1 MSASTPLPVLQRT
14 EAWLDARLKGIGSSE
29 AAAAIG
35 VSRYES
41 KSRLWAIK
49 LGLIPSREPTLPM
62 LLGTATE
69 DLNAQL
75 YQDATGIAIRR
86 ERRMLRSKPYP
97 WMQASLDRRAAD
109 RVVEL
114 KYSDRADGYGEPGT
128 DEVPDEVLAQVIHQ
142 MVVTG
147 LRRADVSLI
156 AGGRQHRLYSVE
168 YDEVAA
174 EETIERERELWR
186 AVEER
191 REPALSGPIDADV
204 EYLNA
209 RYPRGNGQL
218 LDANEAG
225 RRLLGSLRDL
235 QRNAKQIERE
245 LDRVK
250 RDLKAE
256 IGENDGIVAAGIGTL
271 KWHRWPAVETPVEV
285 TDWQAVAKAYRAL
298 IDREIAMVETGDMG
312 ETSFDREEVDAI
324 ASLHTN
330 TVTQVT
336 KKAGQKL
343 GPATWD
349 EEEEAT
355 DAA

>member
-35 VSRYES
+35 VSRWES

-49 LGLIPSREPTLPM
+49 LGLIPAREPTLPM

-75 YQDATGIAIRR
+75 YQDATGVAIRR
-86 ERRMLRSKPYP
+86 ERRMLRSKAFP

-114 KYSDRADGYGEPGT
+114 KYSDRSDDYGEPGT

-147 LRRADVSLI
+147 LKRADVSLI
-156 AGGRQHRLYSVE
+156 VGGRGHRLYGI
-168 YDEVAA
+168 DFDQVAA

-191 REPALSGPIDADV
+191 REPILSGPIEADS
-204 EYLNA
+204 EYLAA

-218 LDANEAG
+218 IDADEDTRA
-225 RRLLGSLRDL
+225 LLVRMRAL
-235 QRNAKQIERE
+235 QRNGKQVEVS
-245 LDRVK
+245 LDEVK
-250 RDLKAE
+250 LHLRAA
-256 IGENDGIVAAGIGTL
+256 IGENDGVVAPGIGTL
-271 KWHRWPAVETPVEV
+271 KWHRWPAVETTVEV
-285 TDWQAVAKAYRAL
+285 TDWEAVAKAYRDLAL
-298 IDREIAMVETGDMG
+298 EFTVVP
-312 ETSFDREEVDAI
+312 REEAAEKLDAI
-324 ASLHTN
+324 AGIHTN
-330 TVTQVT
+330 TVTTVT
-336 KKAGQKL
+336 KKAGSKL
-343 GPATWD
+343 GPAAWD

-355 DAA
+355 DAVA

>member
-1 MSASTPLPVLQRT
+1 MSSSTPLPVLQRT

-35 VSRYES
+35 VSRWES
-41 KSRLWAIK
+41 RSRLWAIK
-49 LGLIPSREPTLPM
+49 LGLIAGREPSLPM

-75 YQDATGIAIRR
+75 YQEATGVAIRR
-86 ERRMLRSKPYP
+86 ERRMLRSKALP

-128 DEVPDEVLAQVIHQ
+128 DEVPDEVLVQVIHQ

-147 LRRADVSLI
+147 LRRADVSLLV
-156 AGGRQHRLYSVE
+156 GGRGHRLYTIE
-168 YDEVAA
+168 HDDVAA
-174 EETIERERELWR
+174 TETIEREREFWR

-191 REPALSGPIDADV
+191 REPPLSGPIEADS
-204 EYLNA
+204 EYLAA

-218 LDANEAG
+218 VDADDEA
-225 RRLLGSLRDL
+225 RQLLGRMRAL
-235 QRNAKQIERE
+235 QLNAKQVERN
-245 LDRVK
+245 LDEVK
-250 RDLKAE
+250 VALRAA
-256 IGENDGIVAAGIGTL
+256 IGENDGLVAAGIGSL
-271 KWHRWPAVETPVEV
+271 KWHRWPGAEAEV
-285 TDWQAVAKAYRAL
+285 DETDWDAVARAYRLLLLADEAAAGGFRHSVEAL
-298 IDREIAMVETGDMG
+298 
-312 ETSFDREEVDAI
+312 DAI
-324 ASLHTN
+324 ESMHTN
-330 TVTQVT
+330 RVTKVT

-343 GPATWD
+343 GPAQW
-349 EEEEAT
+349 EEEEAS